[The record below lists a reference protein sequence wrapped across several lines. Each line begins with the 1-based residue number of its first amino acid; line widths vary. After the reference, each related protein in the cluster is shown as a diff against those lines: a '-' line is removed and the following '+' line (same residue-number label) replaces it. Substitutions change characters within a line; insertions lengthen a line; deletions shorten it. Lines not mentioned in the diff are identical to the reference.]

1 MLLTLP
7 PPLTKVKF
15 DSMHTTDDT
24 SQDWTDLGLR
34 RTPTQQRS
42 RQKVVQAIAAAEDL
56 VVREGVDVITLPRVA
71 AEAGVSV
78 GALYQ
83 YLPDRVAILA
93 AIVSRYHDRLERL
106 LDDAIE
112 RLRAD
117 PRSEDPVGSVLR
129 AVAAV
134 YQDEQSAR
142 SLGTVA
148 ISADADAARRRHKRA
163 MADRVHTLLREAG
176 VLDGVDDER
185 GAAVARV
192 AFASADAVL
201 HDAFAAPEPERA
213 VLLTEL
219 ERALRASLRV

>member
-1 MLLTLP
+1 MSITG
-7 PPLTKVKF
+7 
-15 DSMHTTDDT
+15 DT
-24 SQDWTDLGLR
+24 PQNWTDLGLR

-42 RQKVVQAIAAAEDL
+42 RQKVAQAIAAAEDL

-83 YLPDRVAILA
+83 YLPDREAILA

-112 RLRAD
+112 RLRSD
-117 PRSEDPVGSVLR
+117 PRGEDPVGSVLR
-129 AVAAV
+129 AVVAV

-148 ISADADAARRRHKRA
+148 ISAEADAAQA
-163 MADRVHTLLREAG
+163 
-176 VLDGVDDER
+176 
-185 GAAVARV
+185 
-192 AFASADAVL
+192 
-201 HDAFAAPEPERA
+201 
-213 VLLTEL
+213 
-219 ERALRASLRV
+219 

>member
-24 SQDWTDLGLR
+24 LQDWTDLGLR

-71 AEAGVSV
+71 AAAGVSV

-83 YLPDRVAILA
+83 YLPDRVAILS

>member
-1 MLLTLP
+1 M
-7 PPLTKVKF
+7 
-15 DSMHTTDDT
+15 DTDDAL
-24 SQDWTDLGLR
+24 QDWTALGLR

-42 RQKVVQAIAAAEDL
+42 RQKLAQAIAAAEDL

-71 AEAGVSV
+71 SEAGVSV

-83 YLPDRVAILA
+83 YLPDREAILA
-93 AIVSRYHDRLERL
+93 AIVARYHARLERL

-112 RLRAD
+112 RLRTH
-117 PRSEDPVGSVLR
+117 PRGEDPVGSVLR

-148 ISADADAARRRHKRA
+148 ISAEADAARRRHKRA
-163 MADRVHTLLREAG
+163 MAERVHTLMREAG
-176 VLDGVDDER
+176 VLDGMDDER
-185 GAAVARV
+185 GTAVARV

-201 HDAFAAPEPERA
+201 HDAFASPEPERA
-213 VLLTEL
+213 HLLAEL
-219 ERALRASLRV
+219 ERALRASLGA